1 MNCVCATGIDS
12 ILQSSAL
19 PSVDRM
25 CREITPSRV
34 HVMIAVGSRKA
45 LSASEMSA
53 FEHIRQGKDVSQ
65 CDNWTISNFRRK
77 THIFTQASPFSGL
90 LHGHPLIST
99 QTDHQVSICGACS
112 NGPGGRNREAE
123 HEGGRQRYRG
133 RLKLRQGGWK
143 MAWCD
148 CACRR
153 AVKSHLLN
161 VRLES
166 TVPCLESKW
175 NRVES

>member
-1 MNCVCATGIDS
+1 MNCVCAAGIDL
-12 ILQSSAL
+12 ILQSTAL

-53 FEHIRQGKDVSQ
+53 FRHIRQGKDDSQ

-99 QTDHQVSICGACS
+99 QTNHQVSICGACS
-112 NGPGGRNREAE
+112 NGSGGRNGEAE
-123 HEGGRQRYRG
+123 HEGRRQRYSG

-143 MAWCD
+143 MVWCD
-148 CACRR
+148 CACGR
-153 AVKSHLLN
+153 AVK
-161 VRLES
+161 ES
-166 TVPCLESKW
+166 PTERSSRKYRALPKIKME
-175 NRVES
+175 